1 MTDFH
6 AIAATGAEYDLA
18 EGIVWDD
25 RAGVVRWVDI
35 SRGLVL
41 SGELL
46 DHRIENVQELALG
59 QTAGAVAL
67 AEDGGLL
74 VAAARGLATV
84 SPTGTVSF
92 GPDLLGDRQG
102 TRLNDGTADLF
113 GAYVVGSLTDG
124 ADPEADTG
132 DDVLLRVY
140 PNGRV
145 ETLREG
151 VRLSNGV
158 AFSPDGG
165 TIYHVDTYARTVS
178 RHSYGFGPFDRDEPW
193 VTVLDEGDLPEYPDG
208 LVVGTDGMLWVAQ
221 YGGSSVRRHS
231 PDGRLLDVVTI
242 DAEQATCPAFVGPG
256 LDILAITSARE
267 GLDKTQTS
275 DQAGAVFLADVGA
288 TGQPDHRWAGSTTTP
303 YWLSQERETA

>member
-1 MTDFH
+1 MTEFH
-6 AIAATGAEYDLA
+6 ADAATKAEYDLA
-18 EGIVWDD
+18 EGILWDD
-25 RAGVVRWVDI
+25 RASVVRWVDI
-35 SRGLVL
+35 WRGRVL

-46 DHRIENVQELALG
+46 NHRIENVQEFELG

-84 SPTGTVSF
+84 SPAGAISF
-92 GPDLLGDRQG
+92 GPDLLGDRQD
-102 TRLNDGTADLF
+102 TRLNDGAADLF
-113 GAYVVGSLTDG
+113 GSFVVGSLSIEG
-124 ADPEADTG
+124 DTG

-140 PNGRV
+140 PNGKV

-208 LVVGTDGMLWVAQ
+208 LAIDTEGMLWVAQ

-231 PDGRLLDVVTI
+231 PTGELLDVATV
-242 DAEQATCPAFVGPG
+242 DAVQATCPAFVGPG

-267 GLDKTQTS
+267 GLGETT

-288 TGQPDHRWAGSTTTP
+288 TGQPARRWSGSTTAP
-303 YWLSQERETA
+303 YWLSQKRETA